1 MLGLAI
7 LPALVQALGF
17 IFLMPESARHL
28 LESGE
33 RDKAKA
39 VLQKIRGTNDVDD
52 EFLKISDDINQSKN
66 ENFMSL
72 FSTSNGRHALF
83 VGCSLQFFQQFTG
96 INTVMYYS
104 ATIIYMSGMVTDPQA
119 AIWFSGFAKN
129 KISTFFI
136 IKAAWPMT
144 PTFGAHGLRRPIFY
158 HILLK
163 YTQSFEKKLTFL
175 ISNNS
180 KIKK

>member
-1 MLGLAI
+1 MSLFGVSLLRELTVSRFHRLSKKHFKSNVDEGWRWMLGLAI

-28 LESGE
+28 LESSE

-39 VLQKIRGTNDVDD
+39 VLRKIRGTYDVDD
-52 EFLKISDDINQSKN
+52 EFLKISEDINQSKS
-66 ENFMSL
+66 ENFLSL

-119 AIWFSGFAKN
+119 AIWFSGFA
-129 KISTFFI
+129 
-136 IKAAWPMT
+136 
-144 PTFGAHGLRRPIFY
+144 
-158 HILLK
+158 
-163 YTQSFEKKLTFL
+163 
-175 ISNNS
+175 NS
-180 KIKK
+180 YMHT